1 MGDKS
6 KVDISV
12 ADIPV
17 EEFLDKDVSAINL
30 SSAPSLTILIDFEFL
45 GQQSLYENASCPHG
59 NLSNDERYC

>member
-6 KVDISV
+6 TVDISV

-45 GQQSLYENASCPHG
+45 GQQSL
-59 NLSNDERYC
+59 